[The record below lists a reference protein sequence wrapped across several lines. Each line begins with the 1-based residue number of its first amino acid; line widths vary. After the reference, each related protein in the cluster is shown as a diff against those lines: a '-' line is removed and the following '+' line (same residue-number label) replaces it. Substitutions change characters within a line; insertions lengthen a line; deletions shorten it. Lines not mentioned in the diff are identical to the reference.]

1 MMVVPVDAEEVIAWA
16 KAFAFTQAVEV
27 PIYRWGA
34 PTQFRYAFLA
44 SAITHPFVWFVFP
57 RISTAFAISW
67 TVIAIAS
74 EIFAWLVEAVLMK
87 RVVPNISWR
96 RAMLISLMANGS
108 SLGLGLALRELTGWI

>member
-1 MMVVPVDAEEVIAWA
+1 MIMPIDSAEVIAWA
-16 KAFAFTQAVEV
+16 KAFAFTQAIEV

-57 RISTAFAISW
+57 RIAVHFEISW
-67 TVIAIAS
+67 TLIAIVS
-74 EIFAWLVEAVLMK
+74 ELFAWSVEAALMR
-87 RVVPNISWR
+87 RVCKISWK
-96 RAMLISLMANGS
+96 RATFISLMANGA